1 MKKWSNLKLF
11 VVAGNY
17 EEFQDFVIK
26 KRMKGFSYDF
36 VYIANADELRG
47 MSTIRGFYVGTYRQR
62 EDWAEIRDAIAII
75 KAKENHVVD
84 DLDNI
89 NIIESYQ
96 NETA

>member
-1 MKKWSNLKLF
+1 MSRLKLF

-17 EEFQDFVIK
+17 QEFQEFVIR

-36 VYIANADELRG
+36 VYVSDRNTIRG
-47 MSTIRGFYVGTYRQR
+47 LDTIRGFYIGTYRHR
-62 EDWAEIRDAIAII
+62 EDWVEIRDAIAII

-84 DLDNI
+84 DLDDI

-96 NETA
+96 NETT

>member
-1 MKKWSNLKLF
+1 MSRLKLF

-62 EDWAEIRDAIAII
+62 EDWVEIRDAIAII
-75 KAKENHVVD
+75 KAKENAVVEEEAD
-84 DLDNI
+84 
-89 NIIESYQ
+89 
-96 NETA
+96 A

>member
-1 MKKWSNLKLF
+1 MKLF

-26 KRMKGFSYDF
+26 KRIKGFSYDF
-36 VYIANADELRG
+36 VYVSNRDTIRG
-47 MSTIRGFYVGTYRQR
+47 LDTIRGFYIGTYRQR

-84 DLDNI
+84 DLDDI

>member
-1 MKKWSNLKLF
+1 MKLF

-17 EEFQDFVIK
+17 QEFQDFVIR

-36 VYIANADELRG
+36 VYVSNRDTIRG
-47 MSTIRGFYVGTYRQR
+47 LDTIRGFYIGTYRQR

-75 KAKENHVVD
+75 KAKENHVVS
-84 DLDNI
+84 DLDDI

-96 NETA
+96 NETT

>member
-47 MSTIRGFYVGTYRQR
+47 MSTIRGFYIGTYRDR
-62 EDWAEIRDAIAII
+62 PDWSEIRDAIAII
-75 KAKENHVVD
+75 KAKENASQD
-84 DLDNI
+84 DLTDVPI
-89 NIIESYQ
+89 
-96 NETA
+96 

>member
-26 KRMKGFSYDF
+26 KRMKGFTYDF

-47 MSTIRGFYVGTYRQR
+47 MSTIRGFYIGTYRQR
-62 EDWAEIRDAIAII
+62 KDWVEIRDAIAII
-75 KAKENHVVD
+75 KAKENAPVEEEAD
-84 DLDNI
+84 
-89 NIIESYQ
+89 
-96 NETA
+96 A

>member
-1 MKKWSNLKLF
+1 MPRMKLF

-17 EEFQDFVIK
+17 AEFQDFVIR

-36 VYIANADELRG
+36 VYVSGRDTIRG
-47 MSTIRGFYVGTYRQR
+47 LDTIRGFYIGTYRQR
-62 EDWAEIRDAIAII
+62 EDWVEIRDAIAII

-84 DLDNI
+84 DLDDI

-96 NETA
+96 NETT